1 MKLTKAKIIE
11 RIYSNSLFS
20 KREAGQL
27 LEALLEV
34 LKEELCTKDKV
45 KIEGLGQFVVKKKS
59 SRMGRNPQSGK
70 PMKLRARKV
79 ITFKPSNILK
89 QDIGER
95 YAHRIDKDGSEN
107 TSLPP
112 RKGNNQSLSYF
123 VANTN
128 NQQEEQKH
136 DQNTK
141 QVTF

>member
-123 VANTN
+123 VLTSALN
-128 NQQEEQKH
+128 EH
-136 DQNTK
+136 DLKPK
-141 QVTF
+141 QL